1 MIDAIGRIGKPQG
14 MEYVMTRHESA
25 AAHMAD
31 AWARVTGQPAV
42 CSGTVGPGAVNLVP
56 GIWVAQQDSV
66 PMVVITPQIHTNRS
80 YPFRGS
86 QQQLDQHHLMAPI
99 TKWSAVV
106 NRWERI
112 SELVQRAFRTATS
125 GRPGPVHLDIPVDV
139 MFETRDEEQL
149 QIPPPQRYRAT
160 RGPAAPRNLVEEA
173 ARQLVRAERPM
184 IHAGL
189 GVLRGGA
196 WEPLM
201 ALAEHLQIPVGPTVS
216 ARGVLPEHHDLGLIA
231 AGGGAL
237 FAGMGA
243 DLVLGVGMEPTT
255 LLPMIWNFKELEI
268 RGSYGSAA
276 EYEMALSWLAKG
288 WVPVDKILTRDFP
301 LERTQ
306 EAFELLEGPNEEGK
320 VLIRINSGCSLDS

>member
-1 MIDAIGRIGKPQG
+1 MARITGGEALVRCLMNEGVRRVFGIPGGQLLPMIDAITRIGKPQE

-56 GIWVAQQDSV
+56 GVWVAQQDSV

-86 QQQLDQHHLMAPI
+86 QQQLDQHHLMTPI

-112 SELVQRAFRTATS
+112 PELVQRAFRTALS

-149 QIPPPQRYRAT
+149 RIPSPQRYRALQ
-160 RGPAAPRNLVEEA
+160 GPAAPWKLVEEA
-173 ARQLVRAERPM
+173 ARQLVHAERPM
-184 IHAGL
+184 IWA
-189 GVLRGGA
+189 
-196 WEPLM
+196 
-201 ALAEHLQIPVGPTVS
+201 
-216 ARGVLPEHHDLGLIA
+216 
-231 AGGGAL
+231 
-237 FAGMGA
+237 
-243 DLVLGVGMEPTT
+243 
-255 LLPMIWNFKELEI
+255 
-268 RGSYGSAA
+268 
-276 EYEMALSWLAKG
+276 
-288 WVPVDKILTRDFP
+288 
-301 LERTQ
+301 
-306 EAFELLEGPNEEGK
+306 
-320 VLIRINSGCSLDS
+320 